1 MPFPSVCQRHGDSR
15 LEHASPTT
23 SSSSALQ
30 RPRETQLS
38 TSRCFTVAV
47 ASLFSH
53 TFHLLRRL
61 NYPES
66 RTTPNVV
73 YFFFFFFFFFFL
85 KDQKSPIPI
94 DFLPFRVLR
103 RSFWPEREWNNDT
116 DISLKSE
123 VIQKGSYRLIV
134 GCY

>member
-23 SSSSALQ
+23 FSSSALQ

-53 TFHLLRRL
+53 TFHHLLRRL
-61 NYPES
+61 NYSES

-73 YFFFFFFFFFFL
+73 CYFFS
-85 KDQKSPIPI
+85 DQRSPIPI

-123 VIQKGSYRLIV
+123 VIQKGI
-134 GCY
+134 G